1 MKKTLLIITTLFTLT
16 NCSDKNKTVNISQAK
31 DATFKF
37 TLTPSP
43 QTNEPSKPNL
53 DLNIDPGNKKI
64 ISFTDTVYSDGS
76 QKLDFKTPHGT
87 RLGILTPE
95 NKYFFIIKN
104 FANNKNLEIIPKIM
118 RATYWG
124 AKPNEVEIVF
134 KNSGLY
140 KVVLDNGREPAE
152 IVDFY
157 YDNRTRTK

>member
-1 MKKTLLIITTLFTLT
+1 MKKTLLLITTLFALT
-16 NCSDKNKTVNISQAK
+16 NCSDKNKTV
-31 DATFKF
+31 DASHTRDTTVKF
-37 TLTPSP
+37 ILTPSIE
-43 QTNEPSKPNL
+43 TDELSKPNL
-53 DLNIDPGNKKI
+53 DANIDPDNKKI

-76 QKLDFKTPHGT
+76 QKLDFKTPHGA

-104 FANNKNLEIIPKIM
+104 FANNKNLELIPKIM
-118 RATYWG
+118 RAAPWG

-152 IVDFY
+152 IVNFY
-157 YDNRTRTK
+157 YVNRPRTK